1 MDAVPGAIGV
11 CAAVAAV
18 WWSWFYPARWV
29 EENWYGTGISRV
41 FLYLIPSLAALGLL
55 VAVQS
60 MLTALGAPLPGAVF
74 DPLAIVLFVLLLV
87 GILGTLGVP
96 IPAPWAPRWM
106 RQRRR
111 QDTAAR

>member
-1 MDAVPGAIGV
+1 MEALPGAFGV

-18 WWSWFYPARWV
+18 WWSWYYPARWV
-29 EENWYGTGISRV
+29 GASWYGTWTSRV
-41 FLYLIPSLAALGLL
+41 FLYLIPSFALLCLL
-55 VAVQS
+55 VAAQS
-60 MLTALGAPLPGAVF
+60 MLTALSAPLPGAVF

-111 QDTAAR
+111 EDRAAR